1 MGTVVTR
8 SSEIRHYLD
17 MHLPFDIICFIF
29 NASLIS
35 AKCDRTLRH
44 LNEDYG
50 DDNNSN
56 DDDDDETGPF
66 GFYFKLLLKYVFL
79 NVNTVH
85 GNK

>member
-1 MGTVVTR
+1 MPSG
-8 SSEIRHYLD
+8 
-17 MHLPFDIICFIF
+17 
-29 NASLIS
+29 A
-35 AKCDRTLRH
+35 RTLRH
-44 LNEDYG
+44 LNEDYDDNNY

>member
-1 MGTVVTR
+1 MP
-8 SSEIRHYLD
+8 SD
-17 MHLPFDIICFIF
+17 
-29 NASLIS
+29 A
-35 AKCDRTLRH
+35 RTLRH
-44 LNEDYG
+44 LNEDYDDDDNGVCDDNDDDNDDDDDNSNDDDDDDDGGG
-50 DDNNSN
+50 DDD